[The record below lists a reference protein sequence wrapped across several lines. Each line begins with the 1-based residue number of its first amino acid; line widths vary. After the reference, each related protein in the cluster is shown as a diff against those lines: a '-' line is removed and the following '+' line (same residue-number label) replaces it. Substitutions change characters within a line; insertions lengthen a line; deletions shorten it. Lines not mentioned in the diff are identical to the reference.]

1 MGFVRHRF
9 TFLAKSFGSGPWF
22 AVTKGVFPA
31 PPELTET
38 HSDGHSCAVFGRVP
52 QLGSRV
58 GHGALIGA
66 PWVSFS
72 LRVWEIRLERRG
84 SCPYVP
90 CFPPPPP
97 CGIDALTCVGPQTHS
112 GVDPAS
118 CRPSARFPRCPPT
131 PYTAPPRPPCLGLH
145 SPRDSQ
151 DRGGRLFTGSAKVLP
166 NSALA
171 AHCSRIQY

>member
-90 CFPPPPP
+90 CFPPPHH
-97 CGIDALTCVGPQTHS
+97 V
-112 GVDPAS
+112 V
-118 CRPSARFPRCPPT
+118 
-131 PYTAPPRPPCLGLH
+131 
-145 SPRDSQ
+145 
-151 DRGGRLFTGSAKVLP
+151 
-166 NSALA
+166 
-171 AHCSRIQY
+171 